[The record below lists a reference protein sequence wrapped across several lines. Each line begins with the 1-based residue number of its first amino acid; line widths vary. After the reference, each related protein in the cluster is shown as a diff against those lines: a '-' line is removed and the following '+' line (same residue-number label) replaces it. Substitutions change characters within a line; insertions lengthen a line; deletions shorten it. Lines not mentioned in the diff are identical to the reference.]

1 MRRPRDRAPASLVR
15 KKGTMMMV
23 RGKTTSMV
31 DLQNF
36 RTDRK
41 LLNIL
46 LFSCCAPAR
55 LPTAMPQLPTDNTFE
70 LFVSVNQLELQ
81 VLPGTAPPQSLSP
94 SSAFTFKRSFCSSF
108 ICFFQFLKISFLVFF
123 VKRGHFIYNFNT
135 TILDDF

>member
-1 MRRPRDRAPASLVR
+1 MRRPRDRAPASLFA
-15 KKGTMMMV
+15 KGTMMV
-23 RGKTTSMV
+23 REKLHLYMV

-36 RTDRK
+36 RTVRK

-70 LFVSVNQLELQ
+70 LFVSFNQLEL
-81 VLPGTAPPQSLSP
+81 LPATRYCPPPNSLPP

-108 ICFFQFLKISFLVFF
+108 NCFFQFLKISFLVFF

>member
-36 RTDRK
+36 RTVRK

-70 LFVSVNQLELQ
+70 LFVSVNQLEL
-81 VLPGTAPPQSLSP
+81 LRRYCPPQFPP
-94 SSAFTFKRSFCSSF
+94 SSFPPSRPSLLCFHLQTFLLLFIHLFLPILEDFFLGLLCQTWSFHL
-108 ICFFQFLKISFLVFF
+108 QL
-123 VKRGHFIYNFNT
+123 
-135 TILDDF
+135 